1 MHENYMLYFICSFCL
16 YFLVSSV
23 LPLYC
28 SDVIIK
34 QNVEILQTITKT
46 NFDDNKYD
54 QYVNAAVNDCLA

>member
-1 MHENYMLYFICSFCL
+1 MHENYMLYFICSLCL
-16 YFLVSSV
+16 YFLVSSD

-46 NFDDNKYD
+46 NFVDINMINMSML
-54 QYVNAAVNDCLA
+54 QSMIV